1 MREFLLHLQAV
12 FRSLLRGPAMWIHV
26 ICVFIDCSSEFSSY
40 RVDDTHDKG
49 FEFPLRDV
57 RDHSSRSLNKFK

>member
-1 MREFLLHLQAV
+1 
-12 FRSLLRGPAMWIHV
+12 MWIHV
-26 ICVFIDCSSEFSSY
+26 ICVFIDCSSKFSSY